1 MSPSRSRVD
10 GYTHDTA
17 GRKVIKA
24 GQKSIKLM
32 SRKTVSRMT
41 SMSASREM
49 LLLPT
54 MRREPDI
61 EVADHLLL
69 TQLLPVISRKFW
81 LKEASTENS
90 TYQANSKTVE

>member
-1 MSPSRSRVD
+1 
-10 GYTHDTA
+10 
-17 GRKVIKA
+17 
-24 GQKSIKLM
+24 
-32 SRKTVSRMT
+32 
-41 SMSASREM
+41 MSASREM
-49 LLLPT
+49 LLVPT

-81 LKEASTENS
+81 PKEASTENS